1 MNVNKKV
8 IIAGARCFCI
18 IMMLLQLVMLLFFLD
33 QKVLPMSAV
42 SGVSFFAFLLCV
54 VLLEKENF
62 YGFTVLLPTI
72 LLFYAFG
79 ESVFDDAPHIAL
91 GFFQVILVIVL
102 FIASGRLLPEQRR
115 YLV

>member
-18 IMMLLQLVMLLFFLD
+18 IMMLLQLVMLFFFLD

-72 LLFYAFG
+72 LLFYAG
-79 ESVFDDAPHIAL
+79 CGNLADRAYQRLSASVCRI
-91 GFFQVILVIVL
+91 GTV
-102 FIASGRLLPEQRR
+102 GLLCGVC
-115 YLV
+115 L